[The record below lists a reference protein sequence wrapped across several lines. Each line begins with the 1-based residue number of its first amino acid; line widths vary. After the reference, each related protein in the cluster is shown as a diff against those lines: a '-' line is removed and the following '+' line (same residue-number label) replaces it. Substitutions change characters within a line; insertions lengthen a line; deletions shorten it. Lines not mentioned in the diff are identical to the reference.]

1 MDYNDLKVK
10 EAAQMVQSFVSIN
23 NKLIAYTRRNAES
36 LGLTLT
42 QMGILNSIYSFSS
55 ITFKELTDKILIPK
69 STLSVSLDELV
80 NLGLVKRVENQND
93 RRKINLI
100 LTDKGKELSRK
111 SIENSSSYIA
121 MFKALEKLSPEEIKS
136 LFDIHKKLLELL

>member
-1 MDYNDLKVK
+1 MDYNNLKVR
-10 EAAQMVQSFVSIN
+10 EAAQIVQSFVSIN
-23 NKLIAYTRRNAES
+23 NKLISYTRKNAES

-42 QMGILNSIYSFSS
+42 QMGILNSIYSVPS
-55 ITFKELTDKILIPK
+55 ITFKELADKIFIPK